1 MKGDR
6 RFAFPPGGRFHL
18 DTRRV
23 RARCRC
29 GCRRSFPAELLV
41 SVNLDTDPG
50 ALEELGDD
58 GLQPARCPHCGVV
71 CKLAEALVLHDPAR
85 ARLALFVPDALSH
98 KELELRADLTAEIAA
113 GDPSG
118 LPDHAFDPAWLA
130 GIQDLREWLFGPRAR
145 SIAPPAAEPEKRD
158 EPPGQ
163 PVVDERSSKP
173 PIHEAF
179 ADLRES
185 DSGPPSTIPPPP
197 ALDDEDPI
205 FDEDDDEDWLPNDLS
220 ESAPDTRPTPR
231 PARPPSG
238 DGVDYAGLLGA
249 DEEEEPDLELPDDE
263 EEPGLEFEAG
273 FSLSEPPAR
282 PDEKPKDAPRALLDG
297 DPYLAELQGDEV
309 VLHRVVD
316 AEQAGAFDASRAD
329 LWFQL
334 LEMEG
339 RPLVAITLVE
349 DPSLKDPVR
358 VSWPLDVGRIAH
370 RELAH
375 SLRRSYSA
383 QVRLYDEERSEI
395 DRFEVSS
402 DRELN
407 VVAVLEEFS
416 RKTAGHEVEE
426 TDFAYAAALLDREC
440 APLGE
445 PLPGL
450 FTAGS
455 PPRLESFED
464 ARGVLSVLESWS
476 EPEHRAHLV
485 LVRSFPL
492 DYLEELSNEVLEA
505 AVRYGAHI
513 PACFRD
519 RAIGLGLA
527 ASGEELA
534 LELVDGFNRTMLS
547 EDRPDE
553 TSAAHNWRA
562 LLADC
567 AEQGVTPDA
576 ETQDRAESL
585 LEKHGLLDE
594 SAYREAL
601 EALSDPSQLETDQLL
616 RMLRHRPLRLRALAA
631 IAGRAEPQAWA
642 EAVEAIS
649 RIGVAEMPAAV
660 RAVAGLREAV
670 AGPVAA
676 LLRSKRAHVRQAAA
690 VLLGELTLR
699 RTLMPLLKAL
709 DAERTPV
716 RVELARAVARTG
728 STAIR
733 SLERRLKDP
742 RGDVES
748 LALVVR
754 LMRDCGD
761 RAAGRFEAMAS
772 SGNERAGRLVELS
785 ESEATEVDP
794 ASPVERYGAILRRAA
809 GGEEIPPGDLERLEA
824 GYRSAVGERWAGG
837 QPDSSPV

>member
-1 MKGDR
+1 
-6 RFAFPPGGRFHL
+6 
-18 DTRRV
+18 V

-29 GCRRSFPAELLV
+29 GCRSSFLAELLV

-58 GLQPARCPHCGVV
+58 GLQPAKCPHCGGV

-85 ARLALFVPDALSH
+85 GRLALFVPDALSH
-98 KELELRADLTAEIAA
+98 RELELRAELSAEIAA
-113 GDPSG
+113 DDPGG
-118 LPDHAFDPAWLA
+118 LPGHAFDPVWLA

-158 EPPGQ
+158 EAPEP
-163 PVVDERSSKP
+163 PVVGDRSSKP

-185 DSGPPSTIPPPP
+185 DSEPPSTVPPPP
-197 ALDDEDPI
+197 PLDDEEPI
-205 FDEDDDEDWLPNDLS
+205 FDDDDDDEDWLPNELS
-220 ESAPDTRPTPR
+220 ASAADARPTPR

-249 DEEEEPDLELPDDE
+249 DEEEEPDLELPEDE
-263 EEPGLEFEAG
+263 DEPDLEFEAG
-273 FSLSEPPAR
+273 FSLSEPPGR
-282 PDEKPKDAPRALLDG
+282 PAEKRKDAPRALLDG
-297 DPYLAELQGDEV
+297 EPYLAELQGDEV

-316 AEQAGAFDASRAD
+316 AEQAGAFDVSKAD
-329 LWFQL
+329 LWFQFV
-334 LEMEG
+334 EIEG

-349 DPSLKDPVR
+349 DPSLENPIR
-358 VSWPLDVGRIAH
+358 ISWPLDVNRIAH

-375 SLRRSYSA
+375 SLRRSYNA
-383 QVRLYDEERSEI
+383 RVRLYDEERSQIE
-395 DRFEVSS
+395 RFELSS

-416 RKTAGHEVEE
+416 RRTAGREVEE
-426 TDFAYAAALLDREC
+426 TDFAYAAALLDREG
-440 APLGE
+440 APLGD

-464 ARGVLSVLESWS
+464 ARGVLAVLESWN
-476 EPEHRAHLV
+476 EPERRAHLV

-492 DYLEELSNEVLEA
+492 DYLEELINEVLEA
-505 AVRYGAHI
+505 AVRHGAHL
-513 PACFRD
+513 PASFKD
-519 RAIGLGLA
+519 RAIGLGLS
-527 ASGEELA
+527 ASRGELA
-534 LELVDGFNRTMLS
+534 LELVDSFNRTMLS
-547 EDRPDE
+547 ENRPDE
-553 TSAAHNWRA
+553 TTAAHNWRA

-585 LEKHGLLDE
+585 LEKHGLLDN
-594 SAYREAL
+594 STYREAL

-616 RMLRHRPLRLRALAA
+616 RMLRHRPLRLRALTAV
-631 IAGRAEPQAWA
+631 AGRAEPQAWA
-642 EAVEAIS
+642 EAVEAVS
-649 RIGVAEMPAAV
+649 RIGFTEMPTAV

-670 AGPVAA
+670 AGQIAA
-676 LLRSKRAHVRQAAA
+676 LLRSRRAHVRQAAA

-742 RGDVES
+742 RGGVES

-754 LMRDCGD
+754 LMRELDD

-772 SGNERAGRLVELS
+772 SGNERAGRLMELS
-785 ESEATEVDP
+785 QSEATAVDP
-794 ASPVERYGAILRRAA
+794 VSPVERYGAILRRAA
-809 GGEEIPPGDLERLEA
+809 GGAEIPPGDLERLES
-824 GYRSAVGERWAGG
+824 GYRSAVGERAGG
-837 QPDSSPV
+837 QPDSPPV